1 MLTSHVL
8 TIILVFGR
16 VHMLYINAEV
26 NGHPVK
32 AFVDSGAQATV
43 MSPSCAEE
51 CGIMR
56 YLDTRWSGM
65 AMGVGTAKI
74 LGRVHHA
81 EIAIGGA
88 VMPCSFTV
96 MEGKDVDLLFGLD
109 MLKRY
114 KAKIDLEKNALCF
127 EGIEVPFL
135 AEHEIPKRFFEAELN
150 EPTIP
155 GPDGTEIGGYSGA
168 VRPAGE
174 TSKAASKAAEE
185 EKKPLEAPPK
195 PSSSASQAAPS
206 DEFPLPDIERLIQLG
221 FPRQA
226 AIQALR
232 AANGDVNL
240 AAQLLMEST

>member
-1 MLTSHVL
+1 
-8 TIILVFGR
+8 
-16 VHMLYINAEV
+16 MLYVNAEV

-43 MSPSCAEE
+43 MSPSCAEA

-56 YLDTRWSGM
+56 FLDTRWSGM
-65 AMGVGTAKI
+65 AMGVGTARI

-81 EIAIGGA
+81 EITIGGA

-109 MLKRY
+109 MLRRY
-114 KAKIDLEKNALCF
+114 KAKIDLEKDCLCL

-135 AEHEIPKRFFEAELN
+135 PEHELPKRFFEAELN

-168 VRPAGE
+168 VRPTGE
-174 TSKAASKAAEE
+174 TSKAAAKAADEPKATQE
-185 EKKPLEAPPK
+185 PKTSEAAPQ
-195 PSSSASQAAPS
+195 PSSSSTAPQATS
-206 DEFPLPDIERLIQLG
+206 SEEFPLAHIEQLIQLG
-221 FPRQA
+221 ASRQS
-226 AIQALR
+226 AIHALR
-232 AANGDVNL
+232 AANGDVEL
-240 AAQLLMEST
+240 AGQLLME

>member
-1 MLTSHVL
+1 
-8 TIILVFGR
+8 
-16 VHMLYINAEV
+16 MLYVNAEV

-56 YLDTRWSGM
+56 YLDTRFSGV

-135 AEHEIPKRFFEAELN
+135 AEHELPKRFFEAELN

-168 VRPAGE
+168 VRPTGE

-185 EKKPLEAPPK
+185 PTPSEAPPK
-195 PSSSASQAAPS
+195 PSSSSSAPQAGQAGQAGPS
-206 DEFPLPDIERLIQLG
+206 HEFPPPDIERLIQLG

-240 AAQLLMEST
+240 AVELLMAQSS

>member
-1 MLTSHVL
+1 
-8 TIILVFGR
+8 
-16 VHMLYINAEV
+16 MLYVNAEV

-43 MSPSCAEE
+43 MSPSCAEA

-56 YLDTRWSGM
+56 YLDTRWSGL

-81 EIAIGGA
+81 EISMGGA

-109 MLKRY
+109 MLRRY
-114 KAKIDLEKNALCF
+114 KAKIDLEKDALCF
-127 EGIEVPFL
+127 QGIEVPFL
-135 AEHEIPKRFFEAELN
+135 PEHELPKRFFESELN

-174 TSKAASKAAEE
+174 TSKAAAKAADE
-185 EKKPLEAPPK
+185 PQPSEAPPK
-195 PSSSASQAAPS
+195 PSPSSSSSSATLAAS
-206 DEFPLPDIERLIQLG
+206 SEEFPLAHIEQLIQLG
-221 FPRQA
+221 ASRQN
-226 AIQALR
+226 AINALR
-232 AANGDVNL
+232 AANGDVEL
-240 AAQLLMEST
+240 AGQLLMG